1 MGTLNQKLS
10 KQQVPVDST
19 VFDTV
24 HFDRQTFG
32 ETALQQEILQLFL
45 TQLDDTRRA
54 LAKPGSS
61 AGWRYLTHTLRGAAA
76 AIGATG
82 LTVLVDNWEQME
94 VPTDAERHVVLAAF
108 DAAVGRFKTEASKL
122 AL

>member
-10 KQQVPVDST
+10 RTPAAVDFR

-24 HFDRQTFG
+24 HFGRQTFG
-32 ETALQQEILQLFL
+32 DESLQQEILHLFL

-61 AGWRYLTHTLRGAAA
+61 SGWRFMTHTLRGAAA
-76 AIGATG
+76 AVGAID
-82 LTVLVDNWEQME
+82 LVVLVETWEQMA
-94 VPTDAERHVVLAAF
+94 VPTDAEREAVVSAF
-108 DAAVGRFKTEASKL
+108 DAAVRRFKIEAAKL
-122 AL
+122 AV